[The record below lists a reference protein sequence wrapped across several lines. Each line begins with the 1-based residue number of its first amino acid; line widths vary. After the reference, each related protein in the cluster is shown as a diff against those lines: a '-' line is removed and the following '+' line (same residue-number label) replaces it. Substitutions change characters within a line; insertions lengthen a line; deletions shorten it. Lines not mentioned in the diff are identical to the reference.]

1 MSLTLNISPSHP
13 SAFLKQWIFPDD
25 MTFTEIA
32 KRLGVTGQSVDALV
46 NARSSLSPE
55 MTKRIELAF
64 GGFAELL
71 LSPQMKYDL
80 AKVEN
85 RVSEFV
91 KEIESYDANYATRH
105 DGP

>member
-32 KRLGVTGQSVDALV
+32 K
-46 NARSSLSPE
+46 
-55 MTKRIELAF
+55 
-64 GGFAELL
+64 
-71 LSPQMKYDL
+71 
-80 AKVEN
+80 N

-91 KEIESYDANYATRH
+91 KEIESYDANYAPRH